1 MFVDTFIRR
10 PILASVCSLVL
21 ILAGAIAIPTMPV
34 AQYPSLA
41 PPQVNVTAV
50 YTGANAQEVETSVTT
65 PLEQAINGVEGMLYM
80 TSSSTNS
87 GISTITVTF
96 DITRDQDVAAVD
108 VQNRVNQTLG
118 RMPAEVR
125 TTGITV
131 QKQSTGFIM
140 AVGVFS
146 EKGTYDSLFLSNY
159 LDVFIKDAVKRVPGV
174 GDVVV
179 FGERKYSMR
188 LWVDPDR
195 MAARGITAGDVVQ
208 ALREQ
213 NVQVA
218 AGSLGQAPAPSGQ
231 MYQLSVRALGRLTEA
246 SEFENI
252 ILKSGKDGALVRVKD
267 IGRAELGAET
277 YAANLRFQGV
287 EAVGFGVTQLPA
299 ANSLDV
305 ERAVSAELDRL
316 ARSFPPGM
324 RYLVAFNT
332 TDVVQASIAE
342 VLKTLIEAI
351 ALVVLVIF
359 IFLQTWRSTL
369 IPAITIP
376 VSLVGAFAFIK
387 VMGFS
392 INTLTL
398 FGIIL
403 ATGIVV
409 DDAIVVIENIERHIQ
424 VYKVSARKAAS
435 DAMGEVLGAVVATGL
450 VLVAVF
456 VPVAFFPGTTGRL
469 YAQFSITIAFAVA
482 LSVFNAVTLT
492 PALSALLLERAS
504 HGKWRIFALF
514 ERLIDAGT
522 HLYVAVLRR
531 ALRIRWAIVLLFVA
545 TLGVTWWV
553 YRTVPQAFIPE
564 EDPGYFIIQVQAPSG
579 ASLEY
584 TDNIARQAEAIISKD
599 PDVMALFSVMGF
611 SFSGAASNS
620 GLMFVRLKLFEDR
633 IGQSHSV
640 QAVLGR
646 LSGALFS
653 IPGAIVVA
661 FTPPSIQGLSRFGG
675 FEFQVLDQSG
685 GEITRLAEAT
695 QAIVAG
701 GNRSPKLRPPLFT
714 SFTAN
719 DPQLQVTINRQ
730 RALALGLPLGE
741 ITDALQIMLGSE
753 YVNDFEFNNRA
764 YRVYVQADQAFRSNP
779 KALRQLY
786 ARTRTGQMV
795 ALEQVVAMK
804 ETTAPQVI
812 SHFNLFRSATI
823 NGSAAQGVSSG
834 EALAEMERLANTTL
848 PIGMGYAW
856 SGISLEETKAGRQA
870 YLIFGLALLLVYLT
884 LAAQYESLV
893 LPFIVLLGVPIAVLG
908 ALTAQWSR
916 GLANDVY
923 CQVGLVMLIG
933 LAAKNAILI
942 VEFAE
947 QLRERGLS
955 VIEAAI
961 EAARI
966 RLRPIVMTSLA
977 FILGVLPL
985 VVATGAGQEA
995 RRSVGTTVAGGMMV
1009 STLLNLMFIPV
1020 LYVVVQ
1026 TLRGRS
1032 RGRAAE
1038 PVTAG
1043 GRNSP
1048 GPAVS

>member
-21 ILAGAIAIPTMPV
+21 ILAGAVAIPTMPV

-50 YTGANAQEVETSVTT
+50 YTGANAQEVETAVTT

-80 TSSSTNS
+80 TSSSTSS
-87 GISTITVTF
+87 GVSTITVTF

-146 EKGTYDSLFLSNY
+146 EKGNYDSLFMSNY
-159 LDVFIKDAVKRVPGV
+159 LDVYVRDAIKRVPGV
-174 GDVVV
+174 ADVLI

-188 LWVDPDR
+188 LWIDPER
-195 MAARGITAGDVVQ
+195 LAARNRTAGDVVD
-208 ALREQ
+208 ALRQQ

-218 AGSLGQAPAPSGQ
+218 AGSIGQSPAPSGQ
-231 MYQLSVRALGRLTEA
+231 MFQLSVRALGRLTEPA
-246 SEFENI
+246 EFENI
-252 ILKSGKDGALVRVKD
+252 ILKSGIDSSLVRVGD
-267 IGRAELGAET
+267 VGRAELGAET
-277 YAANLRFQGV
+277 YAATLRFQGL
-287 EAVGFGVTQLPA
+287 EAVGFGVSQLPT

-305 ERAVSAELDRL
+305 ERAVTAELDRL
-316 ARSFPPGM
+316 SQSFPPGM
-324 RYLVAFNT
+324 RYQVAFNT
-332 TDVVQASIAE
+332 TEVVEASISE
-342 VLKTLIEAI
+342 VQQTLLEAI
-351 ALVVLVIF
+351 GLVELVIF
-359 IFLQTWRSTL
+359 IFLQSWRSTL

-376 VSLVGAFAFIK
+376 VSLIGAFAFVK
-387 VMGFS
+387 LMGFS

-398 FGIIL
+398 FGIVL

-424 VYKVSARKAAS
+424 EYKVSARRAAS
-435 DAMGEVLGAVVATGL
+435 DAMREVLGAVVATGL
-450 VLVAVF
+450 VLIAVF

-482 LSVFNAVTLT
+482 LSVFNAITLT
-492 PALSALLLERAS
+492 PALSALLLTQS
-504 HGKWRIFALF
+504 GHGKNRFFAFF
-514 ERLIDAGT
+514 ERGIDLMTRG
-522 HLYVAVLRR
+522 YVRILRG
-531 ALRIRWAIVLLFVA
+531 ALTLRWAVVLVFVGA
-545 TLGVTWWV
+545 LALTYWV
-553 YRTVPQAFIPE
+553 YMIVPRAFIPE
-564 EDPGYFIIQVQAPSG
+564 EDPGYFIIQVQAPAG

-584 TDNIARQAEAIISKD
+584 TGNVAKQAEGIILKD
-599 PDVMALFSVMGF
+599 PDVLALFSVMGF
-611 SFSGAASNS
+611 SFSGAAPNQ
-620 GLMFVRLKLFEDR
+620 GLMFVRLKPFEDR
-633 IGQSHSV
+633 IGDEHSV

-646 LSGALFS
+646 ISGPLFGL
-653 IPGAIVVA
+653 PGAIVVG
-661 FTPPSIQGLSRFGG
+661 FTPPAIQGLSRFGG
-675 FEFQVLDQSG
+675 FEFQILDQSG
-685 GEITRLAEAT
+685 GDIARLAQAT
-695 QAIVAG
+695 GAVSAAG
-701 GNRSPKLRPPLFT
+701 NQSRLLRPGLF
-714 SFTAN
+714 SPFTAN
-719 DPQLQVTINRQ
+719 DPQLQVTIDRE
-730 RALALGLPLGE
+730 RALAFGLPLSE
-741 ITDALQIMLGSE
+741 VTNALQIFLGSQ

-764 YRVYVQADQAFRSNP
+764 YRVYVQADQNFRSNP
-779 KALRQLY
+779 QALGQLY
-786 ARTRTGQMV
+786 ARTNKGQMV
-795 ALEQVVAMK
+795 PLEQVVK
-804 ETTAPQVI
+804 VEETTAPQVI
-812 SHFNLFRSATI
+812 SHFNLFRSASI
-823 NGSAAQGVSSG
+823 NGSAADGVSSG
-834 EALAEMERLANTTL
+834 EALAEMERIADNTL
-848 PIGMGYAW
+848 PEGMDYAW

-908 ALTAQWSR
+908 ALAAQWSR

-942 VEFAE
+942 VEFSE
-947 QLRERGLS
+947 QLRDRGMS

-961 EAARI
+961 EASRI

-985 VVATGAGQEA
+985 VFASGAGQVA
-995 RRSVGTTVAGGMMV
+995 RRSVGTTVAGGMAL
-1009 STLLNLMFIPV
+1009 STVLNLLFIPV

-1026 TLRGRS
+1026 TIRGRF
-1032 RGRAAE
+1032 G
-1038 PVTAG
+1038 AG
-1043 GRNSP
+1043 GTRHHSDDAEAAPSP
-1048 GPAVS
+1048 AH